1 MVLQYLD
8 TQLSDEQKELIHFH
22 TPVAQ
27 AMFRALDNALINND
41 NGIGLPHFAEQNPLI
56 VRDITFYLDKLNIA
70 KTRITRKF
78 ARLEINTEFINT
90 PSFQQWRMDS
100 KFNSSIMRADC
111 NEHASDLVKVNG
123 SHIRTGLNRR
133 GFAKVAKN
141 EFTYDTTYLAEY
153 REGIEANLIKSI
165 RIGIENGKIKDKF
178 YSDSANYKRLVS
190 EVLDFYLINNGSYN
204 LEANIS
210 DMRGRSIYKALKRI
224 GNPISSKDFRALLVV
239 PADQALVLT
248 SNNPKII
255 NDIFYFV
262 AELSGSKA
270 PTEVKKIRAGYRA
283 YREHK
288 LPHLD
293 MTSDEGR
300 KELHEYIWL
309 KRIYTKLD
317 DFYANGSVLW
327 DIPVEID
334 ASMSIAQIVGAL
346 TNDKRLLESTNVIGS
361 ELSDPWYIDGVRRL
375 SAKAVGT
382 PVFYG
387 SSRSAVALIRS
398 KRIDVDKDEVA
409 RIRREFASG
418 RFAVMKQFKDTLIQ
432 NYNIEQP
439 IIPIKIWNDSF
450 DVHVNKFR
458 TAGSTIVVTEG
469 FDSKARTFKYSF
481 THKPILVPD
490 YKYMKLFW
498 ATCLVHNLDS
508 QIMNTIASNTDKWLL
523 TIHDAIIALP
533 GHAVDF
539 RNQYAYLLKEINR
552 NRYTI
557 LNDYRKSIGATSIK
571 SDVAFYKLFK
581 SVIPAD
587 DVEFHATAMK

>member
-1 MVLQYLD
+1 MVLEYL
-8 TQLSDEQKELIHFH
+8 TEKLSDEQKELIHFH

-41 NGIGLPHFAEQNPLI
+41 NGIGLPHYASINPLI

-100 KFNSSIMRADC
+100 KFNASVMRADRR
-111 NEHASDLVKVNG
+111 EHASDLVKANG
-123 SHIRTGLNRR
+123 AHIRTGLNRI

-141 EFTYDTTYLAEY
+141 EFTYDTAMLATY
-153 REGIEANLIKSI
+153 RQGIEANLVKSI
-165 RIGIENGKIKDKF
+165 EVGIANGKIKDKF
-178 YSDSANYKRLVS
+178 YSDSANYKKLVS
-190 EVLDFYLINNGSYN
+190 EVLDYYLINNGTYN

-210 DMRGRSIYKALKRI
+210 DQRGRSIFKALKRI

-239 PADQALVLT
+239 PADQAFVLT
-248 SNNPKII
+248 PANQSAI
-255 NDIFYFV
+255 NDIFYFI

-270 PTEVKKIRAGYRA
+270 LTETKKIHAGYKA
-283 YREHK
+283 YRTRK

-293 MTSDEGR
+293 MDTDEGR

-309 KRIYTKLD
+309 VRIYNKLD
-317 DFYANGSVLW
+317 QFYANGSVLW

-346 TNDKRLLESTNVIGS
+346 TNDARLLESTNVIGT
-361 ELSDPWYIDGVRRL
+361 ELSDPWYIEGVRRL

-387 SSRSAVALIRS
+387 SSRSAIALIRS
-398 KRIDVDKDEVA
+398 KRIDVDKEEVN

-418 RFAVMKQFKDTLIQ
+418 RFAVMKQFKDALIR
-432 NYNIEQP
+432 NYSVEQP

-450 DVHVNKFR
+450 DVHVNKFKS
-458 TAGSTIVVTEG
+458 AGSRVVVTEG
-469 FDSKARTFKYSF
+469 FDHSARTFKYSF
-481 THKPILVPD
+481 THEPILVPD

-508 QIMNTIASNTDKWLL
+508 QIMNRIASNTDKWLL
-523 TIHDAIIALP
+523 TIHDAIISLP
-533 GHAVDF
+533 SHAGLF
-539 RNQYAYLLKEINR
+539 RKQYASLLKEINT
-552 NRYTI
+552 NRYSI
-557 LNDYRKSIGATSIK
+557 LQEYRKSIGATSMK
-571 SDVAFYKLFK
+571 SDVAFHKLFK
-581 SVIPAD
+581 SVVPAD
-587 DVEFHATAMK
+587 DTEFLPTAMK